1 MIKYSVLVLTDII
14 QYAIIIRAIMR
25 WIPGAIDYK
34 AYDVIG
40 MLTEPIE
47 GPIRNLMNRYFEGP
61 IDFSPIIAIFAIQF
75 IRMIIGSIL

>member
-14 QYAIIIRAIMR
+14 QYAIIIRAIMS
-25 WIPGAIDYK
+25 WIPGAIDSK

-75 IRMIIGSIL
+75 IRMIIGYIF

>member
-14 QYAIIIRAIMR
+14 QYAIIIRAIMS
-25 WIPGAIDYK
+25 WIPGAIDSK
-34 AYDVIG
+34 AYNVIG

>member
-14 QYAIIIRAIMR
+14 QYAIIIRAIMS
-25 WIPGAIDYK
+25 WIPGAIDSK

>member
-14 QYAIIIRAIMR
+14 QYAIIIRAIMS
-25 WIPGAIDYK
+25 WIPGAIDSK
-34 AYDVIG
+34 AYNVIG

-47 GPIRNLMNRYFEGP
+47 EPIRNLMNRYFEGP

>member
-14 QYAIIIRAIMR
+14 QYAIIIRAIMS
-25 WIPGAIDYK
+25 WIPGAIDSK
-34 AYDVIG
+34 AYDIIG

>member
-1 MIKYSVLVLTDII
+1 MIKHSVLVLTDII
-14 QYAIIIRAIMR
+14 QYAIIIRAIMS
-25 WIPGAIDYK
+25 WIPGAIDSK

>member
-14 QYAIIIRAIMR
+14 QYAIIIRAIMS
-25 WIPGAIDYK
+25 WIPGAIDSK

-61 IDFSPIIAIFAIQF
+61 IDFSPIIAIFVIQF

>member
-14 QYAIIIRAIMR
+14 QYAIIIRAIMS
-25 WIPGAIDYK
+25 WIPGAIDSK

-75 IRMIIGSIL
+75 IRMIIGYIL

>member
-14 QYAIIIRAIMR
+14 QYAIIIRAIMS
-25 WIPGAIDYK
+25 WIPGAIDSK

-61 IDFSPIIAIFAIQF
+61 IDFSPIISIFAIQF
-75 IRMIIGSIL
+75 IRMIIGYIL